1 MATPVPYSGAPQVA
15 PEDRPVPYTQLNV
28 PGGAFGLG
36 RAQATEQLGGAFQQ
50 AGGEIYARAVAMQE
64 LNQQAEAN
72 EAVAANERAQMSSF
86 IDFKTNKMGKD
97 AVDGLPGFMDGADA
111 TRQQIR
117 GTLKSP
123 YAQRLYDNESRN
135 ATNRIIFS
143 AGIHA
148 SEQGKQYTIGASDA
162 RMGAANNSALSN
174 PDDQAGFKAGLAT
187 IEQEAQQRGQIMGW
201 SKEQTDNFIQQKKSD
216 LAYSQVQGMA
226 KSAPFTAK
234 ARLDQYV
241 KDGLITGADAG
252 KIADYVQ
259 RQQYTVGARKLSSDV
274 MAGANSE
281 FGTGIVSPERARDAV
296 SAMESS
302 GNYDPPHK
310 TITNPNSQYY
320 GQHALG
326 KYGIMQGN
334 LKPWLREAGMNAD
347 MSEQEFLRD
356 HDAQDKLFDFK
367 FGQYMQQT
375 GSFNAARKLWFGS
388 ARSDGFTTQD
398 KYQAVTDAALARS
411 ASRSDVDNVSR
422 RAADKA
428 IPGDNEFADIVSG
441 ASERQHSRDLQ
452 VRLDDQRRAASAVTA
467 ELLPDSD
474 GRLKMSE
481 DEFSPKVKSIFD
493 AMPQD
498 QQNKVRAA
506 LQNNVNKG
514 GYAFTPQSHAD
525 YMNFLG
531 LYNNPN
537 RSPEDND
544 KLLNEDIGS
553 KHWPSTEKKAAL
565 VMYNKLLDHEAA
577 DPQMA
582 HPLQILD
589 SLMSASDI
597 DNKRDSQGHHKDE
610 YNQFVGALT
619 EAYKSYITDN
629 GRKPKDDEVKAMG
642 SRLVQDLTKY
652 RRSIF
657 QPVQKFYQMDVPQD
671 TLDQTKE
678 AYQRAYPGTNPTD
691 VEIHS
696 IAVGKMYQSLYGRK
710 PQAAP

>member
-64 LNQQAEAN
+64 LNEQAKAN
-72 EAVAANERAQMSSF
+72 EAVADYQNKQMGAYLDYSQ
-86 IDFKTNKMGKD
+86 KMGKD
-97 AVDGLPGFMDGADA
+97 AVDGYQPFIDGAEQLRKSVGNNL
-111 TRQQIR
+111 T
-117 GTLKSP
+117 SP
-123 YAQRLYDNESRN
+123 YARKLFDNESRSSQF
-135 ATNRIIFS
+135 RMVFS
-143 AGIHA
+143 AGVHA
-148 SEQGKQYTIGASDA
+148 KDQAKAYTIGASDA
-162 RMGAANNSALSN
+162 RISAANNAALSN
-174 PDDQAGFKAGLAT
+174 PDDQASFKANLAT
-187 IEQEAQQRGQIMGW
+187 VENEGQQRGQIMGW
-201 SKEQTDNFIQQKKSD
+201 SKEQTDQFIQQKKSD

-252 KIADYVQ
+252 KLADYVQ
-259 RQQYTVGARKLSSDV
+259 RQQYTVGARKLSADT
-274 MAGANSE
+274 MAGAGGE
-281 FGTGIVSPERARDAV
+281 FGTGIVAPERARDAIKSV
-296 SAMESS
+296 ESS
-302 GNYDPPHK
+302 GNYDPPHP
-310 TITNPNSQYY
+310 TITNPKSAYY

-326 KYGIMQGN
+326 AYGIMQGN
-334 LKPWLREAGMNAD
+334 LQPWLKEAGMAP
-347 MSEQEFLRD
+347 MSEAEFVKD

-367 FGQYMQQT
+367 FGQLMEKT
-375 GSFNAARKLWFGS
+375 GSFNGARKLWFGS
-388 ARSDGFTTQD
+388 GASDGYTTQD
-398 KYQAVTDAALARS
+398 QYQAKTDAALAHS

-428 IPGDNEFADIVSG
+428 IPGDGNFADIVSG
-441 ASERQHSRDLQ
+441 TSEREFSRFRQID
-452 VRLDDQRRAASAVTA
+452 LDDQRRAATAVTA

-493 AMPQD
+493 AMPLD

-514 GYAFTPQSHAD
+514 GYAFTPQTHAD
-525 YMNFLG
+525 YMNFIG
-531 LYNNPN
+531 AYNNPN
-537 RSPEDND
+537 RSPEDNEM
-544 KLLNEDIGS
+544 LLNQDIMS
-553 KHWPSTEKKAAL
+553 KHWPAAEKKQAL
-565 VMYNKLLDHEAA
+565 VMYGKLLDHESA

-589 SLMSASDI
+589 SLMSAADI

-619 EAYKSYITDN
+619 EAYKGYITDN
-629 GRKPKDDEVKAMG
+629 GRRPKDDEVKAMG

-678 AYQRAYPGTNPTD
+678 AYQRAYPGANPTD
-691 VEIHS
+691 TEIHS
-696 IAVGKMYQSLYGRK
+696 IAVGRMYQSLYGRK